1 MGSDSR
7 QSQFQSGAQQRQSKV
22 GEKLLR
28 VRTPEL
34 QQAVKKQVDAYTH
47 DAVEVNCNSGNHP
60 PAWGNSAA
68 SQADEESIVY
78 KIIFLARQP
87 TCR

>member
-1 MGSDSR
+1 MPIKMNAKLVE
-7 QSQFQSGAQQRQSKV
+7 QSQFQCGAQQRQSKV
-22 GEKLLR
+22 GEKRLR

-47 DAVEVNCNSGNHP
+47 DAVEVNCDSGNHL

-68 SQADEESIVY
+68 SQAVEE
-78 KIIFLARQP
+78 
-87 TCR
+87 